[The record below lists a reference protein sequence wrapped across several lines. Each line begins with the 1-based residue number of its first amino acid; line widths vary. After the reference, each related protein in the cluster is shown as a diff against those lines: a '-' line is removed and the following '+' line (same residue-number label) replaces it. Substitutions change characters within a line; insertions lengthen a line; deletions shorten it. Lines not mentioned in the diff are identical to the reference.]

1 MKQSSQESGLGQAGQ
16 AIILFG
22 TVAILYFAREILVPL
37 ALAVILAFL
46 LTPAVNLLQ
55 RIGIGRVPAVVVTV
69 LVVTLA
75 VGLAGWV
82 IASQLLDVANQLP
95 KYKLNIDAKIASLH
109 TPTGGALGQAENSIK
124 EIGRELVEP
133 LAPEKQPVPVTVVPT
148 DENALS
154 SIWQI
159 AKPSLVPL
167 ASTGIVLIF
176 SIFVL
181 IEKEDLRDRL
191 LRLAGTGQLN
201 VMTEAI
207 DDAANRVSR
216 YLSMQVLVNTVF
228 GVSIGTGLY
237 FIGLPNAALWGVVAG
252 MLRLVPYAGTLIA
265 GALPLALSLAVF
277 DTWTHPLMV
286 FVLFGA
292 IELITAN
299 FVEPWLYGVHTGIS
313 SLALLVATVF
323 WTALWGPAGLIL
335 ATPMTV
341 CLVVLGRYIPQL
353 SFLQILLGDEPVLEP
368 SAQVYQRLLA
378 MDQEDARL
386 VVVSFMK
393 DATLTQLYDSVLIP
407 TLALAEQDRHRAAL
421 DEKREEFLFL
431 NINEMVAEFSE
442 SVPSTPA
449 PEGLAGGRVLCVP
462 AHDQADEI
470 AAAMLAQLLEHEGF
484 IALSFPIGENLEDVL
499 ELMQPG
505 ESDLI
510 CVSAL
515 PPFAFSPA
523 RSVCRRIRARFPKLK
538 LVAGMWGFSG
548 ESKKAMA
555 RFDRTPP
562 DFLFT
567 NFAQV
572 LDYIRAEAAARA
584 GTETATR

>member
-1 MKQSSQESGLGQAGQ
+1 VKQSSQESGLGQAGQ

>member
-1 MKQSSQESGLGQAGQ
+1 MGQAGQ